1 MSNSQRPARSKSGPV
16 TGECGAKN
24 FTHSDIGVALA
35 FLRLDYQSAILG
47 DRNSPSP
54 DYRQHAFQRIPDGLP
69 EFPLRAD
76 KLSPA
81 GSFCPVTP
89 VILRALA
96 AAAKYKWQSEG
107 GLSLPHEDIAVLRD
121 TVNQALKNG
130 PILPQADGSVGGEDM
145 LYGRAGLLWV
155 LLNIR
160 AHEFDEETQTALAP
174 VLENIPELARR
185 IIDAGRH
192 GSREYT
198 QKHGAQDAHPLM
210 YPWKE
215 GHYFFG
221 A

>member
-1 MSNSQRPARSKSGPV
+1 M
-16 TGECGAKN
+16 
-24 FTHSDIGVALA
+24 ALA
-35 FLRLDYQSAILG
+35 FLRLDYQSAILENK
-47 DRNSPSP
+47 NSPSP

-69 EFPLRAD
+69 DFPLRAD

-89 VILRALA
+89 VILRTLA
-96 AAAKYKWQSEG
+96 ATAKANWQFESIF
-107 GLSLPHEDIAVLRD
+107 SLPREDIAVLRD
-121 TVNQALKNG
+121 AANQALKNG
-130 PILPQADGSVGGEDM
+130 PILPQADDSVGGEDM

-155 LLNIR
+155 FLNIR
-160 AHEFDEETQTALAP
+160 VHKFDDETQTSLAP
-174 VLENIPELARR
+174 VLETIPKLVRL

-192 GSREYT
+192 GSKEYT